1 MKNWI
6 VAGLVICTGFLAT
19 PAQAE
24 TIYIC
29 GWMKISKP
37 LIGFSKAYTD
47 EGGRW
52 VQTEAKIEADRAT
65 LLDLYIKDD
74 DQNCGTACELD
85 IVMSL
90 VPYKRM
96 VGGSPT
102 KVVDVAWYARN
113 SCDYRRYKG
122 ATCKSFSPGDL
133 IKSYRCRY
141 TTK

>member
-6 VAGLVICTGFLAT
+6 VAGLAICMGFLAI

-29 GWMKISKP
+29 SWAKISKP

-52 VQTEAKIEADRAT
+52 VQTEAKTDRVT
-65 LLDLYIKDD
+65 LFDRYVNDD
-74 DQNCGTACELD
+74 DNNCGTVCEFD
-85 IVMSL
+85 VVMSL
-90 VPYKRM
+90 VPYKHM
-96 VGGSPT
+96 VRGSPT

-113 SCDYRRYKG
+113 SCNYRICERC
-122 ATCKSFSPGDL
+122 TCKSLSPGDR